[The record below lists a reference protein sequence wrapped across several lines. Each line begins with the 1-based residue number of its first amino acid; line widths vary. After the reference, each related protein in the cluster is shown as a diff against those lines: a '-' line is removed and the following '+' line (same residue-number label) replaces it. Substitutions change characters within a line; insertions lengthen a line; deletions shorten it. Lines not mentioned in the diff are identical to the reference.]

1 MNCRPKFCIMLI
13 GHFKIR
19 IFGKNIDILELDN
32 LFSYL
37 FAKIN
42 LSFSNI
48 KNETYHLTIS
58 QFSLK
63 DFKVSNNIPIHH
75 CILYVIKQTIFQKYF
90 FFEENPALYEFTSK
104 LQQI

>member
-1 MNCRPKFCIMLI
+1 MLI

-42 LSFSNI
+42 FQI
-48 KNETYHLTIS
+48 KSYKNFETL
-58 QFSLK
+58 
-63 DFKVSNNIPIHH
+63 
-75 CILYVIKQTIFQKYF
+75 ILNLFQT
-90 FFEENPALYEFTSK
+90 L
-104 LQQI
+104 